1 MASVSRVI
9 AATPEQVFAVL
20 AHGWSYSNW
29 VTGTSHMRAVDANWP
44 QPGFKL
50 HHAAG
55 IGRRSPVTK
64 PSWSSSPT
72 GVGWN

>member
-29 VTGTSHMRAVDANWP
+29 VTGTSHMRAVDANGHNRASSCTMR
-44 QPGFKL
+44 QGL
-50 HHAAG
+50 AG
-55 IGRRSPVTK
+55 GHP
-64 PSWSSSPT
+64 
-72 GVGWN
+72 